1 MATPSSPRLLVELA
15 PHSVQLLAV
24 NASGQ
29 ITGYGECAPESGAVA
44 AALAQIG
51 ATAASSEVKALIA
64 PSPSFVLRASADE
77 AASIRTTKSLL
88 ARAETAAQVGA
99 DGCKAV
105 AFDGA
110 TGARVDTVGSSAW
123 IIAGCASA
131 QLDDVTARLDSLGL
145 SAASRNLAL
154 PARIGAVA
162 LTLQDLPE
170 STRVLIWQI
179 AETDAQVACVSAAGC
194 EAVAS
199 IPVGF
204 AQLFDAVQAGLGLR
218 FRAAATKLFF
228 NASYD
233 FSDAAGPIAERLAA
247 VLRPSIAALGVVP
260 TTLHVAG
267 LPCGQAW
274 LPKALASALELELL
288 APDLSSFCAQR
299 NVTGPA
305 IDSGLPVSALGL
317 LLHASQLTATE
328 APWTPG
334 WLDEAAV
341 VVTAPAPK
349 SAPAAASPPVKKTSS
364 APAPAAIPPT
374 SKPVTVNVAAGAPLK
389 PTASPKSVAAVKPV
403 AALAP
408 KAAAPTPEVTPR
420 APVRAPVAKSA
431 KAAQPVP
438 VAEIAEVAEASEA
451 PAVTVTVPP
460 KKKPV
465 ALLAAVAAVVVLG
478 GLGAVLFTRGG
489 GAKTEV
495 VPAVATISA
504 EALKLQEHKNALF
517 LTEEM
522 ASPRSF
528 RNSKYSLEVSDRGY
542 LRKLTDSSKRVLIDE
557 LGWIEL
563 QGTFSGTGKPFT
575 AGTMADSDFTPSVT
589 KAVREGKVVFEISGT
604 HARFSLK
611 TLVTC
616 LPSSVKVETVF
627 TPIQMTE
634 YRGPLSLEYSVK
646 MNRSSLALGQRG
658 TLTPGKASFAT
669 QAGAVELQYD
679 PAVWGPVGEVNKQ
692 TVTLGGNR
700 VLFNFAG
707 ASTEPRKNVLNVELV
722 LP

>member
-1 MATPSSPRLLVELA
+1 
-15 PHSVQLLAV
+15 V

-29 ITGYGECAPESGAVA
+29 ITGYVECAPESGAVA
-44 AALAQIG
+44 AALAKIG
-51 ATAASSEVKALIA
+51 ATAATSEVNALIT

-88 ARAETAAQVGA
+88 ARAETAAQAGT
-99 DGCKAV
+99 DGFKAV
-105 AFDGA
+105 AFDVA

-123 IIAGCASA
+123 IIAGCASS
-131 QLDDVTARLDSLGL
+131 QLDDVTARLDLLGV
-145 SAASRNLAL
+145 STASRNLAL

-170 STRVLIWQI
+170 SNRVLIWQI

-204 AQLFDAVQAGLGLR
+204 SQLFDAVQAGLGLR

-267 LPCGQAW
+267 LPAGQAW
-274 LPKALASALELELL
+274 LPKALASALELGLL

-317 LLHASQLTATE
+317 LLHASQLTANE

-341 VVTAPAPK
+341 VVTAPAPI
-349 SAPAAASPPVKKTSS
+349 SAPAAASAPVKKASS

-374 SKPVTVNVAAGAPLK
+374 SKPVTVNVAAGATTK
-389 PTASPKSVAAVKPV
+389 PTASPKSAAVVKPA

-408 KAAAPTPEVTPR
+408 KAAAPAPVAKPS
-420 APVRAPVAKSA
+420 APVRAPSAAPVAKSA

-438 VAEIAEVAEASEA
+438 VDEVTEVSEE
-451 PAVTVTVPP
+451 PEVTETVPP

-495 VPAVATISA
+495 GPAVATISA
-504 EALKLQEHKNALF
+504 EQLKIQEHKNALI
-517 LTEEM
+517 LAEEM

-658 TLTPGKASFAT
+658 ILSPGKASFAT

-679 PAVWGPVGEVNKQ
+679 SAVWGPVGEVNKQ
-692 TVTLGGNR
+692 AVTLGGNR

-707 ASTEPRKNVLNVELV
+707 ASAEPRKNVLNVELV